1 MNVSYLLSRIET
13 TQPSVSQH
21 LNTLDRAGVLGKGRD
36 GAQIHYRLI
45 DERVVAICRSVCTRM
60 AIQHDIKPP
69 GRAYAGYTAG
79 MPE

>member
-1 MNVSYLLSRIET
+1 MNVSYLLSRIEA
-13 TQPSVSQH
+13 TQPNMSQH
-21 LNTLDRAGVLGKGRD
+21 LKTLYRADVLGKRRD
-36 GAQIHYRLI
+36 GAQIYYRLI
-45 DERVVAICRSVCTRM
+45 DERVVAIGRTVCTRM